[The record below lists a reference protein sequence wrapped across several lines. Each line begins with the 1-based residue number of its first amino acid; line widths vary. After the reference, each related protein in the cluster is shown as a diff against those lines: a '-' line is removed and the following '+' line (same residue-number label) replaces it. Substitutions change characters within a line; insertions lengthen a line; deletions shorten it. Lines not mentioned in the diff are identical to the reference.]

1 MLAMQPSTP
10 RVPPGYRPPS
20 LPLCDEQGNFLP
32 GVSAVPAKR
41 VAARM
46 WHLASRRDSC
56 DEPLRELLE
65 KAHRRGILW
74 SHPAATSGCGASPLM
89 IACIMGHKSAV
100 AHLLAYRS
108 ADPAYNKEFIDKQD
122 NFGTTALMAAA
133 CKGKAGC
140 VGHLLAAGAAPNIQN
155 KRGYTALEAAVD
167 MGHGECTSLLLA
179 HGARQPASPRPGTA
193 KAQCK
198 RSGEPFHWERGLS
211 NQNWWAQEGLP
222 KQSRRAAE
230 LDAQLTQHVL
240 GSVSDAHLL
249 ETPIDRYHQVEKKHT
264 DRFRTEQKL
273 KETAREREAL
283 RNSTLEAWNERVLSA
298 SLRLSASREARKNL
312 QGGLFATV

>member
-1 MLAMQPSTP
+1 MQPSTP

-41 VAARM
+41 VAAKM

-179 HGARQPASPRPGTA
+179 HGARQPASPRPV
-193 KAQCK
+193 
-198 RSGEPFHWERGLS
+198 P
-211 NQNWWAQEGLP
+211 
-222 KQSRRAAE
+222 
-230 LDAQLTQHVL
+230 V
-240 GSVSDAHLL
+240 GSPPWIMNPSITRWKI
-249 ETPIDRYHQVEKKHT
+249 TP
-264 DRFRTEQKL
+264 
-273 KETAREREAL
+273 
-283 RNSTLEAWNERVLSA
+283 S
-298 SLRLSASREARKNL
+298 
-312 QGGLFATV
+312 